1 MSPFI
6 NAQQYISVQTLK
18 EKYVT
23 LYIVQGIEEDQVKT
37 KLKRID
43 EVQELKWIDVNEF
56 MQEALKFGMQN
67 PNLSVLQQ
75 NFNQSKEKAVW

>member
-1 MSPFI
+1 M
-6 NAQQYISVQTLK
+6 
-18 EKYVT
+18 
-23 LYIVQGIEEDQVKT
+23 KT